1 MDYVRKETNAE
12 SFSIEFYF
20 FQLMGKLNSWAPDQS
35 ARCFFASKMRN
46 FNVRISPLEYGII
59 IENCKSES
67 LMLNLRQL
75 IDPLMHRIPYFIRI
89 YFLINTCNCIFNLF
103 N

>member
-1 MDYVRKETNAE
+1 MNQIWIDV
-12 SFSIEFYF
+12 
-20 FQLMGKLNSWAPDQS
+20 QS
-35 ARCFFASKMRN
+35 VKFDPRT
-46 FNVRISPLEYGII
+46 PLEYGII

-89 YFLINTCNCIFNLF
+89 NFLINTCNCIFNLF